1 MKTLKRILAV
11 VILLVIIAVIGYLV
25 FTARQ
30 VAEEKVA
37 EVANEIEEIL

>member
-11 VILLVIIAVIGYLV
+11 TILFVVVAVIGYLV
-25 FTARQ
+25 FTAHHLT
-30 VAEEKVA
+30 AEEVT